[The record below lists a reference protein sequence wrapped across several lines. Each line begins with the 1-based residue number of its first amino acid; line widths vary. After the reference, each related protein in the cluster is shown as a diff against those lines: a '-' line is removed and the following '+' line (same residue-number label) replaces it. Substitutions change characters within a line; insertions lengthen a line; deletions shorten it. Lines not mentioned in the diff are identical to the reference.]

1 MAFFESTFSSFRNPT
16 FRIYFIGLL
25 FMMASV
31 NMQFVARSQLAYDL
45 TKSPLAVGI
54 VASGFAPPILL
65 LSIFGGSI
73 SDQFNKKK
81 IIQIGQFGMVI
92 LASIIAVSIFLEIVT
107 IYHLIAAS
115 VLQGVMWAFL
125 VPARQSL
132 IPDLVE
138 KKLIVNAI
146 ALSGSGM
153 ALMTF
158 LGPGIGGVLYS
169 LFGPGVVY
177 IFICL
182 LFLFA
187 LLFNQMLP
195 DPEPS
200 KPSNI
205 SRLDKMKEGIKYI
218 YSNTILRWLLLI
230 AMITTILTMPLR
242 SLMPVLMDELFSKG
256 AASVGLMLSLI
267 GLGSLVGSLIF
278 AGMPKGKRGSSL
290 IIALV
295 ISGISILITSLSNTF
310 ILIAFMMFFIGIGD
324 AGRRSLNN
332 ALLMEESKPEFRG
345 RVNGVYTMNFG
356 LMPVGT
362 IPIAALAATFG
373 ISFALMI
380 SALIMIIFCVICYM
394 FAGKIIKL

>member
-1 MAFFESTFSSFRNPT
+1 
-16 FRIYFIGLL
+16 
-25 FMMASV
+25 
-31 NMQFVARSQLAYDL
+31 
-45 TKSPLAVGI
+45 
-54 VASGFAPPILL
+54 LL